1 MYRNIMVPVDGSSF
15 SREAVLHGL
24 RIASRC
30 GASLRLVRVAVSSIG
45 LGGPDGYAMENEGIR
60 QQRAEALA
68 DLYSIANECRSHTTV
83 NVTASLETGPVV
95 DALVGYARRHEVD
108 LIVMRSHVRRGIA
121 RVWFG
126 SVADQLIKESSIPVL
141 VVRPPSI
148 GTALESGFQV
158 KRILVPLD
166 GSPLAEQ
173 SLDSAV
179 SVARTDGSALT
190 LLRVVTNGR
199 REPGVL
205 ESDIGPASAAEVAAA
220 NAYLDSLLTSPE
232 YRSIPITRR
241 VVVAKD
247 VATAIL
253 TLAETS
259 ETDLIAIATRGRN
272 AIARAAGGSVADVVM
287 RESTTSVLVVH
298 PLMTVLEATAKASA
312 ARTNRPLMAP
322 AW

>member
-15 SREAVLHGL
+15 SREAVFHGL

-30 GASLRLVRVAVSSIG
+30 GANLRLVRVAVSPIA
-45 LGGPDGYAMENEGIR
+45 LGGPDGYAIENESLR
-60 QQRAEALA
+60 LQRAEALA

-83 NVTASLETGPVV
+83 NVTASLETGPIV

-126 SVADQLIKESSIPVL
+126 SVADQLIKDSSIPVL

-179 SVARTDGSALT
+179 SIARTDGSALM
-190 LLRVVTNGR
+190 LVRVVTPGR
-199 REPGVL
+199 REPGAL
-205 ESDIGPASAAEVAAA
+205 ESDIGPASADQVAAA
-220 NAYLDSLLTSPE
+220 RSYLDSLLTSPE
-232 YRSIPITRR
+232 YRSIQVTRR

-253 TLAETS
+253 QLAETS
-259 ETDLIAIATRGRN
+259 ETDLVAIATRGRN
-272 AIARAAGGSVADVVM
+272 ALARAAGGSVADVVM
-287 RESTTSVLVVH
+287 RESATSVLVVH
-298 PLMTVLEATAKASA
+298 PQMRVLEATARTA
-312 ARTNRPLMAP
+312 AAHTPRPLLTP